1 MTYLIFGGAGFIGL
15 NLIEQLLSSSEQV
28 IAFDRAC
35 IPTPA
40 TVAFSRLSG
49 DLKVIQ
55 GDVTDLDEVSRAIS
69 DNSIRKIFYGAAVTA
84 GSNREKMHPETI
96 FSTNTIGLINVL
108 KVAAETP
115 SVERLINISSGS
127 AYGDGG
133 FGDTGWNE
141 PLDEYNTHEAPK
153 SLYAISKYAGERI
166 AFRMGQLLGLQVQN
180 VRLSSIFGP
189 WEYDTGLRDTLSA
202 PMQASLLAL
211 KGSIALID
219 RRENRDWTYSRYVA
233 SALCALMDH
242 QEPKSSLYNITSEK
256 TWSVIDWCA
265 LLATTFPDF
274 RYRLIEPGETPNVD
288 FFGHR
293 DRLAMS
299 SDRFIK
305 DIGYVLPF
313 NIKEIYKDFEH
324 WLKDTDD
331 FWE

>member
-1 MTYLIFGGAGFIGL
+1 MTYLIVGGAGFIGL
-15 NLIEQLLSSSEQV
+15 NLVEELLSRSAQV
-28 IAFDRAC
+28 VAFDRAC

-40 TVAFSRLSG
+40 TTAFSRLSG
-49 DLKVIQ
+49 NLKVIQ
-55 GDVTDLDEVSRAIS
+55 GDVTHLDDVSRAIHG
-69 DNSIRKIFYGAAVTA
+69 NSIKKIFYGAAVTS
-84 GSNREKMHPETI
+84 GSYREKTQPETI

-108 KVAAETP
+108 KVAAEAP
-115 SVERLINISSGS
+115 SVEKLINISSGS

-141 PLDEYNTHEAPK
+141 PLDEYSTREAPK
-153 SLYAISKYAGERI
+153 SLYSISKYTGERI
-166 AFRMGQLLGLQVQN
+166 ALRMGQLLSLQVQN
-180 VRLSSIFGP
+180 VRLSSVFGP

-211 KGSIALID
+211 KSSLALID
-219 RRENRDWTYSRYVA
+219 RREYRDWTYSRYVA
-233 SALCALMDH
+233 NALCALMDH
-242 QEPKSSLYNITSEK
+242 QEPKSSLYNITSGK

-274 RYRLIEPGETPNVD
+274 RYRLAEPGETPNIY
-288 FFGHR
+288 FFDHR

-299 SDRFIK
+299 SDRFIR

-313 NIKEIYKDFEH
+313 NIKEIYKDFER
-324 WLKDTDD
+324 WLKDTDG